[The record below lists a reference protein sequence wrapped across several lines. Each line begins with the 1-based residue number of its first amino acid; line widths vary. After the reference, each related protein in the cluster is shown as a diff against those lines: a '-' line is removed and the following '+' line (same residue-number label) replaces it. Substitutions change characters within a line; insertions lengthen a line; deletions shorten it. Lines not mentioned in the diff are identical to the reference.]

1 MWEAAVIITM
11 AAPGIAKVAVAMSP
25 VQNHLGTILIHTK
38 AITAHTNTG
47 IMIQNQTPAA
57 AATVVK
63 KAMIK
68 KAMANKA
75 MANKATTN
83 KILSNILP
91 SLIMSGGAPRKVH
104 LG

>member
-11 AAPGIAKVAVAMSP
+11 AAHGIAKVAVAMSP

-47 IMIQNQTPAA
+47 IMIQNQPPAA

-63 KAMIK
+63 KATIK
-68 KAMANKA
+68 KA

>member
-25 VQNHLGTILIHTK
+25 VQNHLGTTLIHTK

-47 IMIQNQTPAA
+47 IMIQNHPPAA
-57 AATVVK
+57 AVTAVK
-63 KAMIK
+63 KATTK
-68 KAMANKA
+68 KATTKKFI
-75 MANKATTN
+75 ANKATTN
-83 KILSNILP
+83 KILSNMLQ
-91 SLIMSGGAPRKVH
+91 SLIMSGSAPCRVP

>member
-11 AAPGIAKVAVAMSP
+11 AAHGIAKVAVAMSP

-47 IMIQNQTPAA
+47 IMIQNQPPVA

-75 MANKATTN
+75 TTN

-91 SLIMSGGAPRKVH
+91 SHIMSGGAPRKVH

>member
-11 AAPGIAKVAVAMSP
+11 AAHGIAKVAVAMSP

-47 IMIQNQTPAA
+47 IMIQNQPPVA

-63 KAMIK
+63 KATIK
-68 KAMANKA
+68 KA

-83 KILSNILP
+83 KILSNMLP
-91 SLIMSGGAPRKVH
+91 SLIMSGDAQRKVH

>member
-25 VQNHLGTILIHTK
+25 VQNHLGTTLIHTK

-47 IMIQNQTPAA
+47 IMIQNQPLAA
-57 AATVVK
+57 AVTIVK
-63 KAMIK
+63 KATTK
-68 KAMANKA
+68 KATTKKFI
-75 MANKATTN
+75 ANKATTN
-83 KILSNILP
+83 KILSNMLP
-91 SLIMSGGAPRKVH
+91 SLIMSGSAPRKVH

>member
-11 AAPGIAKVAVAMSP
+11 AAHGIAKVAVAMSP
-25 VQNHLGTILIHTK
+25 VQNHLGTILMHTK

-47 IMIQNQTPAA
+47 IMIQNQPPAA

-63 KAMIK
+63 KATIK
-68 KAMANKA
+68 KATIKKA

-83 KILSNILP
+83 KILSNMLP

>member
-1 MWEAAVIITM
+1 MWEVAVIITM
-11 AAPGIAKVAVAMSP
+11 AAPGIAKVAIDMSP

-47 IMIQNQTPAA
+47 IMIQNQPPVA

-63 KAMIK
+63 KATIK
-68 KAMANKA
+68 KA

>member
-11 AAPGIAKVAVAMSP
+11 ATPGIAKVAVAMSP

-38 AITAHTNTG
+38 TITAHTNTG
-47 IMIQNQTPAA
+47 IMIQNQPPVA

-63 KAMIK
+63 KATV
-68 KAMANKA
+68 
-75 MANKATTN
+75 NKATAN
-83 KILSNILP
+83 KILSSTP
-91 SLIMSGGAPRKVH
+91 QSLILRRSAPYKVQ

>member
-1 MWEAAVIITM
+1 MWAATVIITM
-11 AAPGIAKVAVAMSP
+11 AAHGIAKVAVAMSP

-47 IMIQNQTPAA
+47 IMIQNQPPAA

-63 KAMIK
+63 KATVK
-68 KAMANKA
+68 KAMIKKA

-83 KILSNILP
+83 KILSNMLP
-91 SLIMSGGAPRKVH
+91 SLIMTESAPCKAH
-104 LG
+104 LS

>member
-47 IMIQNQTPAA
+47 IMIQNQPPAA

-68 KAMANKA
+68 KA